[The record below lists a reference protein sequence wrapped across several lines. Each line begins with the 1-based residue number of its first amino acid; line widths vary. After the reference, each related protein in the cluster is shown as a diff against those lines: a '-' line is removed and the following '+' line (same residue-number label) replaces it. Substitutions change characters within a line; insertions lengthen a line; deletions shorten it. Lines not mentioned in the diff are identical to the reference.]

1 MGKTLGNQSAR
12 SRSTADEEKIAKL
25 TIIWEQQATSDA
37 DIRVDRAFE
46 MLLADELEALSNS
59 HIAEYHNKAKP
70 PKESDP
76 NPQVG
81 GKN

>member
-12 SRSTADEEKIAKL
+12 SRPTPDEEKIAKL

-46 MLLADELEALSNS
+46 MLLGDELDTLSTGNT
-59 HIAEYHNKAKP
+59 IAYHNKDKGL
-70 PKESDP
+70 KESDP

>member
-1 MGKTLGNQSAR
+1 MGKTLGDQSAR

-37 DIRVDRAFE
+37 DMRVERAFE
-46 MLLADELEALSNS
+46 MLLADELEALSNGYT
-59 HIAEYHNKAKP
+59 AEYHNKGKAS
-70 PKESDP
+70 ENSDP

-81 GKN
+81 GKK

>member
-1 MGKTLGNQSAR
+1 MGKALGNQSAR

-25 TIIWEQQATSDA
+25 TIIWERQATSDA
-37 DIRVDRAFE
+37 DMRVERAFA
-46 MLLADELEALSNS
+46 MLLANELDALSNS
-59 HIAEYHNKAKP
+59 HIAEYHNKGKP

>member
-1 MGKTLGNQSAR
+1 MGKALGNQSAR

-25 TIIWEQQATSDA
+25 TIIWEHQATSDA
-37 DIRVDRAFE
+37 GTRVERAFE
-46 MLLADELEALSNS
+46 MLLADELDALSNRY
-59 HIAEYHNKAKP
+59 IAEYHNKGKP
-70 PKESDP
+70 PEESDP